1 MPALAGGEADVV
13 LKQDVL
19 GVGRSADSG
28 GDEFARSLV
37 HDDEFLGKVVL
48 GLILWKTIPLMG
60 SQGVGLVGLREALEI
75 PLRRSF

>member
-1 MPALAGGEADVV
+1 LPALAGGEADVV

-19 GVGRSADSG
+19 GVDRLADSG
-28 GDEFARSLV
+28 GDEFAPSLV
-37 HDDEFLGKVVL
+37 RDDEFLEKVVL
-48 GLILWKTIPLMG
+48 GLNLWKTIPLMG

>member
-1 MPALAGGEADVV
+1 M

-19 GVGRSADSG
+19 EVGKLANSG

-37 HDDEFLGKVVL
+37 HDDEFFGKVVL
-48 GLILWKTIPLMG
+48 GLILWKTILLMG
-60 SQGVGLVGLREALEI
+60 SQGVDLVGLREALEI

>member
-1 MPALAGGEADVV
+1 M

-19 GVGRSADSG
+19 GAGRLTDTG

-37 HDDEFLGKVVL
+37 HDDEFLEKVVL
-48 GLILWKTIPLMG
+48 GLILWKTIPFMG

>member
-1 MPALAGGEADVV
+1 M

-37 HDDEFLGKVVL
+37 HDDKFLREVGL
-48 GLILWKTIPLMG
+48 GLIIWKTFPLTG
-60 SQGVGLVGLREALEI
+60 GQGVGLVGLREVGDTATAQF
-75 PLRRSF
+75 SVA